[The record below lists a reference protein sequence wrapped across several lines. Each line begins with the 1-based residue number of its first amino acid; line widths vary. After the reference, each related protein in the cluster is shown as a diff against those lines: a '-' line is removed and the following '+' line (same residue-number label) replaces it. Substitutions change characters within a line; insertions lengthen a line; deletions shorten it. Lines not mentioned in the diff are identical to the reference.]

1 MRRLLMIGT
10 AVVAAAGVTA
20 AAAAIRAQTAAA
32 PVNTS
37 PPTISGQPYVGK
49 TLTAATGGWQNGPT
63 SYTFQW
69 ARCDVKGNGCV
80 QIGGATAKTYVATSA
95 DVNHTLEVLVTAS
108 NAAGTSTPVSS
119 KPTAVITPA
128 SRPKNTT
135 APSVVG
141 KPLVGEA
148 LFANPGK
155 YSGGS
160 VASFAY
166 QWQRCAAAKLTCT
179 DISGA
184 SGQEYGVVK
193 ADVGERLRVQ
203 VTARNP
209 FGSVTTP
216 SPPTH
221 PVTAPV
227 VTVTTTITSS
237 ARTTICCRIVR
248 LSGTVSPTKSGETI
262 TILAREFDDIASY
275 PVDGTITDASGN
287 WSVQVTPMIQTT
299 YIAQTSTSKSNPVV
313 VSVHPRVGF
322 RVTGKTVSAS
332 VTARD
337 SFAGRVAYL
346 QMRTRRGWRR
356 IALAVINQNS
366 VARFHLRL
374 RRGHTDTL
382 RIYLAAA
389 QAGPGYLAG
398 TSPTRHVHGTS

>member
-1 MRRLLMIGT
+1 
-10 AVVAAAGVTA
+10 
-20 AAAAIRAQTAAA
+20 
-32 PVNTS
+32 
-37 PPTISGQPYVGK
+37 
-49 TLTAATGGWQNGPT
+49 
-63 SYTFQW
+63 
-69 ARCDVKGNGCV
+69 
-80 QIGGATAKTYVATSA
+80 
-95 DVNHTLEVLVTAS
+95 
-108 NAAGTSTPVSS
+108 
-119 KPTAVITPA
+119 
-128 SRPKNTT
+128 
-135 APSVVG
+135 SVVG

-166 QWQRCAAAKLTCT
+166 QWQRCPAVKLSCT

-184 SGQEYGVVK
+184 SGQEYSVVK

-221 PVTAPV
+221 LVTAPV
-227 VTVTTTITSS
+227 VTVTTTITTS

-248 LSGTVSPTKSGETI
+248 LSGTVSPTTTGETI

-275 PVDGTITDASGN
+275 PIEATTTDASGN
-287 WSVQVTPMIQTT
+287 WSVQVTPLIQTA

-313 VSVHPRVGF
+313 LFVHPRVGL
-322 RVTGKTVSAS
+322 RVSRRTLSAN

-346 QMRTRRGWRR
+346 QMRTTRGWRR
-356 IALAVINQNS
+356 IALAVINQTS
-366 VARFHLRL
+366 
-374 RRGHTDTL
+374 
-382 RIYLAAA
+382 AAKF
-389 QAGPGYLAG
+389 
-398 TSPTRHVHGTS
+398 